1 MKILHQGQVLGRRGV
16 QAYIKQVFHGMT
28 VIPHVYLGKRYTKNV
43 DENTAIHNKYVKKF
57 GGNRNSM
64 VIILIEKDVSFGQV
78 KISFTTMPTVSF
90 VANLEEAIDI
100 QEQCP

>member
-1 MKILHQGQVLGRRGV
+1 
-16 QAYIKQVFHGMT
+16 
-28 VIPHVYLGKRYTKNV
+28 
-43 DENTAIHNKYVKKF
+43 
-57 GGNRNSM
+57 M
-64 VIILIEKDVSFGQV
+64 VIILIEKGVFFGQV